1 MYASTLLTLNIFHT
15 ISCDQCYFN
24 ANQLNAQEYAFM
36 SNMQLDTLRRIVQ
49 EINASGGL
57 HESLE
62 IMVNQV
68 SEAMDVDVCSI
79 YLLDE
84 RNQCYILMATK
95 GLNPESVGT
104 VSLPLGEGLVGLVG
118 QREEIINLKN
128 AAQHNR
134 YAYFPQTGEELYHS
148 FLGVPVMYRRRVM
161 GILVVQN
168 KEPQDFSEAAESFLV
183 TLCAQLSGVI
193 AHAHAVGNVDVFRK
207 VSHNNISNYK
217 MFKGV
222 SGSGGIALG
231 RAIILYPPADLSAV
245 PDREAEDISKEL
257 ELLKH
262 AIVSVRAE
270 IQLLDDK
277 MKDALLKE
285 ERALFSVFLRMLDEN
300 ALPAEIQEQ
309 IKAGNWAQ
317 GSVRRVIDKHI
328 AVFAQMEDDYLR
340 ERVSDL
346 KDLGRRILAALQESD
361 PSHREITSDSIII
374 GEEISTAALVELPVE
389 KIAAIVTS
397 EGAANSH
404 MVIVARALGIP
415 TVVGVTEL
423 PINTLDDVEMIVD
436 AYQGRIT
443 IHPPRR
449 LRQRYK
455 EIQKEE
461 EEIAKDLK
469 QYETKD
475 AITPDGVPVQLLV
488 NTGLMI
494 DVIRGLQR
502 GAKGVGLYRSE
513 IPFMLRD
520 RFPGEEEQRVIYRQQ
535 LTHFANKPV
544 IMRTLDIGADKELP
558 YFTIKEDNSALG
570 WRGLRFTLDHPEIF
584 SAQIRAML
592 KASIGLNNLHILLP
606 MVTSVSEV
614 EEVLYLLERDW
625 MAVQEEEQVKINKPK
640 IGIMIEVPSVL
651 FQIREFSELVDF
663 FSVGSNDLI
672 QYLLAVDRNN
682 THVSSVYSHY
692 HPAVLRALCHLIEE
706 CQRYN
711 KPVSVCGEMAG
722 DPLSAI
728 LLIAMGFNTLSMSSS
743 NILRV
748 RKAICHISMQ
758 DAKEVLDHVVKLDN
772 PLLVQSWIEHF
783 FKTHGLQDMVKTDR
797 LISN

>member
-1 MYASTLLTLNIFHT
+1 
-15 ISCDQCYFN
+15 
-24 ANQLNAQEYAFM
+24 
-36 SNMQLDTLRRIVQ
+36 MQLDTLRRIVQ
-49 EINASGGL
+49 EINASNGL
-57 HESLE
+57 HESLD
-62 IMVNQV
+62 IMVKQV

-84 RNQCYILMATK
+84 RNQCYLLMASK
-95 GLNPESVGT
+95 GLNPESVGN
-104 VSLPLGEGLVGLVG
+104 VSLQLGEGLVGLVG
-118 QREEIINLKN
+118 QREEIVNLEN
-128 AAQHNR
+128 ASQHER
-134 YAYFPQTGEELYHS
+134 YAYFPETGEELYHS
-148 FLGVPVMYRRRVM
+148 FLGVPVMYRRKVM
-161 GILVVQN
+161 GVLVVQ
-168 KEPQDFSEAAESFLV
+168 KRQPQDFSEAAESFLV

-193 AHAHAVGNVDVFRK
+193 AHAHAVGSSDLFRK
-207 VSHNNISNYK
+207 VANLSNYK
-217 MFKGV
+217 TFQGV
-222 SGSGGIALG
+222 AGSGGIALG

-245 PDREAEDISKEL
+245 PDREAEDISEQL
-257 ELLKH
+257 ELLEQ
-262 AIVSVRAE
+262 AIESVRAE
-270 IQLLDDK
+270 IQLLDEK
-277 MKDALLKE
+277 MQNSLMSD
-285 ERALFSVFLRMLDEN
+285 ERALFSVFLRMLDEH
-300 ALPAEIQEQ
+300 ALPLEIQDE
-309 IKAGNWAQ
+309 IRAGSWAQ
-317 GSVRRVIDKHI
+317 GAVKRVIDKHI
-328 AVFAQMEDDYLR
+328 AHFAQMEDDYLR

-346 KDLGRRILAALQESD
+346 KDLGRRILACLQEADS
-361 PSHREITSDSIII
+361 SHKELSSDSIIV
-374 GEEISTAALVELPVE
+374 GDEISTAALVELPVD

-423 PINTLDDVEMIVD
+423 PVNTLDDVEMIVD
-436 AYQGRIT
+436 AYQGKVT
-443 IHPPRR
+443 INPPRR

-461 EEIAKDLK
+461 EQIAKDLK

-475 AITPDGVPVQLLV
+475 AITPDGTAVQLFV

-494 DVIRGLQR
+494 DVVRGVQR

-535 LTHFANKPV
+535 LSHFANKPV

-558 YFTIKEDNSALG
+558 YFTIEETNSALG
-570 WRGLRFTLDHPEIF
+570 WRGIRFTLDHPEIF
-584 SAQIRAML
+584 SSQIRAML

-606 MVTSVSEV
+606 MVTNVSEV

-625 MAVQEEEQVKINKPK
+625 NAVQEEEQVKINKPK

-651 FQIREFSELVDF
+651 FQIEEFSELVDF

-682 THVSSVYSHY
+682 AHVSSVYSHF
-692 HPAVLRALCHLIEE
+692 HPSILRALSQLKKE
-706 CQRYN
+706 CEKYN

-728 LLIAMGFNTLSMSSS
+728 LLMAMGFSTLSMSSS

-748 RKAICHISMQ
+748 RKAICHIPMQ
-758 DAKEVLDHVVKLDN
+758 DAEKLLAHVLKLNN
-772 PLLVQSWIEHF
+772 PLLIKSWLENHF
-783 FKTHGLQDMVKTDR
+783 KNNGLSDMVKTNR
-797 LISN
+797 LITS

>member
-1 MYASTLLTLNIFHT
+1 
-15 ISCDQCYFN
+15 
-24 ANQLNAQEYAFM
+24 M

-49 EINASGGL
+49 EINASASL

-68 SEAMDVDVCSI
+68 SMAMDVDVCSI

-84 RNQCYILMATK
+84 RHQCYVLMATK
-95 GLNPESVGT
+95 GLNPESVGQ
-104 VSLPLGEGLVGLVG
+104 VSLQLGEGLVGLVG
-118 QREEIINLKN
+118 QREEIVNLDH

-134 YAYFPQTGEELYHS
+134 YAYFPQTGEEIYNS
-148 FLGVPVMYRRRVM
+148 FLGVPVMYRRKVM
-161 GILVVQN
+161 GVLVVQN

-193 AHAHAVGNVDVFRK
+193 AHAHAVGNIDLFRK
-207 VSHNNISNYK
+207 ASQNLANYK
-217 MFKGV
+217 TFKGV
-222 SGSGGIALG
+222 PGAGGIALG
-231 RAIILYPPADLSAV
+231 RAIVLYPPASLSTV
-245 PDREAEDISKEL
+245 PDREAEDISEEL
-257 ELLKH
+257 ALIDD
-262 AIVSVRAE
+262 AISAVRLE
-270 IQLLDDK
+270 IQALDEK
-277 MKDALLKE
+277 MKDSLMSE

-300 ALPAEIQEQ
+300 VLPFEIKEQ
-309 IKAGNWAQ
+309 IRNGNWAQ
-317 GSVRRVIDKHI
+317 GAVRRVIDKHVAI
-328 AVFAQMEDDYLR
+328 FAQMEDDYLR

-346 KDLGRRILAALQESD
+346 KDLGRRILASLQASD
-361 PSHREITSDSIII
+361 PSHREIIDKSILI
-374 GEEISTAALVELPVE
+374 GEEISTAALVELPVD

-397 EGAANSH
+397 EGASNSH

-423 PINTLDDVEMIVD
+423 PVNTLDDVEMIVD
-436 AYQGRIT
+436 AYQGRIS

-449 LRQRYK
+449 LRQRYR

-461 EEIAKDLK
+461 EQLEKDLQ

-475 AITPDGVPVQLLV
+475 ALTPDGVEIDLCV

-494 DVIRGLQR
+494 DVIRGVQR

-558 YFTIKEDNSALG
+558 YFSIDEDNSALG

-592 KASIGLNNLHILLP
+592 KASVGLNNLHILLP
-606 MVTSVSEV
+606 MVTSVSEI
-614 EEVLYLLERDW
+614 EEVLYLLERDLA
-625 MAVQEEEQVKINKPK
+625 AVQEEENVVITRPK

-651 FQIREFSELVDF
+651 FQIKEFAELVDF

-682 THVSSVYSHY
+682 SHVASVYSHY
-692 HPAVLRALCHLIEE
+692 HPSVLRALSQLVQE
-706 CQRYN
+706 CERYN
-711 KPVSVCGEMAG
+711 RPVSVCGEMAG
-722 DPLSAI
+722 DPLAAI
-728 LLIAMGFNTLSMSSS
+728 LLIAMGYKTLSMSSS

-748 RKAICHISMQ
+748 RKAICHTSMQ
-758 DAKEVLDHVVKLDN
+758 DAKALLAHIIELNN
-772 PLLVQSWIEHF
+772 PLLVKSWIEHF
-783 FKTHGLQDMVKTDR
+783 FRTHGLADLVKTDR
-797 LISN
+797 LISA

>member
-1 MYASTLLTLNIFHT
+1 
-15 ISCDQCYFN
+15 
-24 ANQLNAQEYAFM
+24 M

-49 EINASGGL
+49 EINASNGL

-68 SEAMDVDVCSI
+68 SAAMDVDVCSI

-84 RNQCYILMATK
+84 RNQCYVLMATK
-95 GLNPESVGT
+95 GLNAEAVGNI
-104 VSLPLGEGLVGLVG
+104 SIPLSEGLVGLVG
-118 QREEIINLKN
+118 QREEIVNLEN
-128 AAQHNR
+128 ASGHER
-134 YAYFPQTGEELYHS
+134 FAYFPETGEEIYHS
-148 FLGVPVMYRRRVM
+148 FLGVPVMYRRKVM
-161 GILVVQN
+161 GVLVVQR
-168 KEPQDFSEAAESFLV
+168 KLKQDFSEAAESFLV

-193 AHAHAVGNVDVFRK
+193 AHAHAVGSTDVFRK
-207 VSHNNISNYK
+207 VANTSNYK
-217 MFKGV
+217 VFKGV
-222 SGSGGIALG
+222 AGSGGVALG
-231 RAIILYPPADLSAV
+231 RAIILYPSADLSAV
-245 PDREAEDISKEL
+245 PEREAEDISEEL
-257 ELLKH
+257 ELLEQ
-262 AIVSVRAE
+262 AVESVRHE
-270 IQLLDDK
+270 IRSLDEK
-277 MKDALLKE
+277 MQDSLMSE

-300 ALPAEIQEQ
+300 ALPEEIQDE
-309 IKAGNWAQ
+309 IRAGSWAQ
-317 GSVRRVIDKHI
+317 GAVKRVIDKHS
-328 AVFAQMEDDYLR
+328 ALFAQMEDDYLS

-346 KDLGRRILAALQESD
+346 KDLGRRILACLQESD
-361 PSHREITSDSIII
+361 STHKELSSDSILV
-374 GEEISTAALVELPVE
+374 GDEISTAALVELPVD

-423 PINTLDDVEMIVD
+423 PVNTLDDVEMIID
-436 AYQGRIT
+436 AYQGKVIVN
-443 IHPPRR
+443 PPRR

-461 EEIAKDLK
+461 DLIAKDLK
-469 QYETKD
+469 LYETKD
-475 AITPDGVPVQLLV
+475 SITPDGVEVRLFV

-494 DVIRGLQR
+494 DVVRGVQR

-535 LTHFANKPV
+535 LSHFANKPV

-558 YFTIKEDNSALG
+558 YFSIHENNSALG

-625 MAVQEEEQVKINKPK
+625 LAVQEEEQVKINKPK
-640 IGIMIEVPSVL
+640 IGIMVEVPSVL
-651 FQIREFSELVDF
+651 FQIHEFAELVDF

-682 THVSSVYSHY
+682 PHVSGVYSHY
-692 HPAVLRALCHLIEE
+692 HPSILRALSHLVDECHK
-706 CQRYN
+706 YN
-711 KPVSVCGEMAG
+711 KPVSICGEMAG
-722 DPLSAI
+722 DPLSA
-728 LLIAMGFNTLSMSSS
+728 LLLMAMGFNTLSMSSS

-748 RKAICHISMQ
+748 RKAICHTPMA
-758 DAKEVLDHVVKLDN
+758 DAKALLDHVLTLNN
-772 PLLVQSWIEHF
+772 PLLVKSWIEHYF
-783 FKTHGLQDMVKTDR
+783 RNNGLEDMVKTNR
-797 LISN
+797 LLTN